1 MSTQTVVDQG
11 PRVQESARR
20 SPALHLV
27 PQQGLRTDL
36 ASRMEVK
43 FFAPHHDVST
53 LRKLLEGNGRKL
65 VYNEPVSTVR
75 SIYFDDVLLSSCQAN
90 IGGDGIRQKTRLRWY
105 DSLEPQQ
112 DMFLEFKWRN
122 FEITGKHRHALF
134 AERPLAEMTYREIVE
149 ELIAVAP
156 KERVADLLGGCE
168 PIVIVEYKREHFAAR
183 NSPLRVTLDYDLVF
197 YDQTGKNRIST
208 SFPHT
213 MTESVIIEAK
223 APPGHEQDVREFL
236 YPLAPRI
243 SPFAKYFHGCLHLG
257 LVHE

>member
-1 MSTQTVVDQG
+1 MSTRIVIDHG
-11 PRVQESARR
+11 PRVEVAAGRT
-20 SPALHLV
+20 PALRLV
-27 PQQGLRTDL
+27 PQDGPRRDL

-43 FFAPHHDVST
+43 FVAPHQDVST
-53 LRKLLEGNGRKL
+53 LRKLLEGNGRRL
-65 VYNEPVSTVR
+65 VYNQPVSTVR
-75 SIYFDDVLLSSCQAN
+75 SIYFDDVQLSDCHAN
-90 IGGDGIRQKTRLRWY
+90 IGGHAIRQKTRLRWY

-112 DMFLEFKWRN
+112 EMHLEFKWRN
-122 FEITGKHRHALF
+122 FEITGKHRYPLL

-149 ELIAVAP
+149 ELIAVVP
-156 KERVADLLGGCE
+156 TERVADLMERCE
-168 PIVIVEYKREHFAAR
+168 PIVIVQYKREHFAAR

-208 SFPHT
+208 SFPQAMADT
-213 MTESVIIEAK
+213 VIIEGK

-243 SPFAKYFHGCLHLG
+243 SPFSKYFHGCQRLG